1 MKRMKTQSL
10 SVSFICVHLSS
21 SAVKIL
27 KLTALGETPQPLLA
41 MRARI
46 LKPAGLPATPGCP
59 SVAQMA
65 VTKTLRAAAGWL
77 ELGLADEALYELQA
91 LPAEV
96 QRLRAPLE
104 LRLTAQMERE
114 QWNAASET
122 ARLLCLKAEDEP
134 EFFLRAAYCLHE
146 TGDTLAACNQLLRG
160 PKTLFEMAVFHYN
173 LACYLWTLG
182 EGPRARSHLKQAI
195 AMDESFIAAAR
206 EDRDLVGIGLLG

>member
-1 MKRMKTQSL
+1 MPSAEDC
-10 SVSFICVHLSS
+10 FI
-21 SAVKIL
+21 
-27 KLTALGETPQPLLA
+27 LTA
-41 MRARI
+41 M
-46 LKPAGLPATPGCP
+46 
-59 SVAQMA
+59 V

-96 QRLRAPLE
+96 QRLRAALE
-104 LRLTAQMERE
+104 LKLAAQMDRE

-122 ARLLCLKAEDEP
+122 ARLLCLKAEDVP
-134 EFFLRAAYCLHE
+134 EFFLRAAFCLHE

-160 PKTLFEMAVFHYN
+160 PKELFEMAIFHYN

-195 AMDESFIAAAR
+195 EMDEEFLETAR
-206 EDRDLVGIGLLG
+206 KDRDLVGIGAL